1 MSLITQ
7 CPACETMFKVV
18 PDQLRISEG
27 WVRCGQ
33 CNEIFNASQ
42 HLLTDQEPQATRSP
56 ATGAAPSFSSM
67 PVEAPP
73 VRPATPEP
81 PPPAP
86 VPSPPAPI
94 APARPAASPTSEAF
108 AIAFPH
114 EPVWTDPAETA
125 PAMVTGVATAAVSET
140 ARRTPADLADH
151 DAELPDAA
159 QEVSFMHKAGQ
170 DGFWRRRSVR
180 ILMALLALALVAAL
194 ASQLLL
200 HERNRIVLLEP
211 ALRPVMV
218 AMCTVARCE
227 VGNLKQIESIV
238 IDSSSFG
245 RLRGDNYRLGFSLR
259 NTATNDIA
267 MPAIELSLTD
277 AQDQAVIRRVILP
290 AEFGAPTTPFAAGAD
305 WGGALALSVKPA
317 ASSDRIAGYRLL
329 AFYP

>member
-1 MSLITQ
+1 
-7 CPACETMFKVV
+7 MFKVV

-42 HLLTDQEPQATRSP
+42 HLLSDHEPHAERSSG
-56 ATGAAPSFSSM
+56 TGAPPAFSSM
-67 PVEAPP
+67 PVAAPP
-73 VRPATPEP
+73 PRPAEPEP
-81 PPPAP
+81 PSPPPAP
-86 VPSPPAPI
+86 DAAPPAPV
-94 APARPAASPTSEAF
+94 APAPSPAGSGPQAF
-108 AIAFPH
+108 AIAFPQ
-114 EPVWTDPAETA
+114 EPAWTDPVETA
-125 PAMVTGVATAAVSET
+125 PVAVTGVATAAINEV
-140 ARRTPADLADH
+140 ARPEPADSAGKDV
-151 DAELPDAA
+151 ELPDAA
-159 QEVSFMHKAGQ
+159 QDVSFMHTAGR

-180 ILMALLALALVAAL
+180 ILMVLLALALAAAL
-194 ASQLLL
+194 ASQVLM
-200 HERNRIVLLEP
+200 HERNRVVQLEP
-211 ALRPVMV
+211 AMRPVMV

-259 NTATNDIA
+259 NTAANDIA

-290 AEFGAPTTPFAAGAD
+290 AEFGAPAIPLAAGAD
-305 WGGALALSVKPA
+305 WGGAFALSVKPA
-317 ASSDRIAGYRLL
+317 ANSDRIAGYRLL